1 MHLLH
6 TLKHNFLILGFT
18 GPLRSGCTTA
28 ATFFA
33 TDMDKEIEKRLRT
46 YGKIR
51 KDVEKLYANISFQS
65 LPRRACSARPK

>member
-28 ATFFA
+28 ATFFT
-33 TDMDKEIEKRLRT
+33 TDIDKEIEKRLRT
-46 YGKIR
+46 YGKIQA
-51 KDVEKLYANISFQS
+51 DIEKL
-65 LPRRACSARPK
+65 